1 MGDYKYITKRIL
13 VENRV
18 KGLREKY
25 HDTLYHEGINE
36 TMHPDIEESILNS
49 EHSLTECGIFPQS
62 EVAFDIYLIGDRF
75 KDVVLNG
82 REAFDVNHVDPNDMY
97 MHMNHLFEET
107 LAMEKPNK
115 KKLEELAVKMM
126 MEEFEIPEGAIEF
139 DAELTTEFEPSKKSN
154 KITEDTIFEDHDELV
169 KGNNEIKKRR
179 AINALMAG
187 ASKNLDHLY
196 HFFGGELKHMNTK
209 LLSNYKKIMA
219 ANDFLSYAEP
229 ENDDMVE
236 GGNCDVVYESK
247 KDGKIIPTVKARG
260 MAFPIL
266 LDELHRGVMEVLST
280 HGIPN
285 NPKLLEY
292 AINNADYDG
301 AKPWDE
307 RIGPKMWDRF
317 CENIPRKNMN
327 VKHLVFA
334 EFIKKPAVE
343 FLHDLREVLGKT
355 KHGKHVILEI
365 LSHVKQELEMEEQIR
380 ELNDTHFE
388 REDFE

>member
-1 MGDYKYITKRIL
+1 MGDYKHITKRIL

-18 KGLREKY
+18 KGLREK
-25 HDTLYHEGINE
+25 HQNTLYHEGINE

-62 EVAFDIYLIGDRF
+62 EIPFDIALIGDRF
-75 KDVVLNG
+75 KDIVLNG

-97 MHMNHLFEET
+97 MHMEHLFEET
-107 LAMEKPNK
+107 LAMEKPNTK
-115 KKLEELAVKMM
+115 ALEELAVKMM
-126 MEEFEIPEGAIEF
+126 MEEFEIPEDAIKFE
-139 DAELTTEFEPSKKSN
+139 AELTTEIEPSKKSN
-154 KITEDTIFEDHDELV
+154 KVSEDTIFEDHEELV

-179 AINALMAG
+179 AINALMVG
-187 ASKNLDHLY
+187 SSKNIDHLY
-196 HFFGGELKHMNTK
+196 HFFGNDLKSMNTK
-209 LLSNYKKIMA
+209 LLGNYKKILA

-236 GGNCDVVYESK
+236 GGNFSVIYESK
-247 KDGKIIPTVKARG
+247 KDGKITPIVKGSG
-260 MAFPIL
+260 MVFPIL
-266 LDELHRGVMEVLST
+266 VSELYKGVMEVLST

-327 VKHLVFA
+327 VKHLIFA

-365 LSHVKQELEMEEQIR
+365 LSHVKRELEMEEQIR
-380 ELNDTHFE
+380 ELDDTHFE
-388 REDFE
+388 HEDFE